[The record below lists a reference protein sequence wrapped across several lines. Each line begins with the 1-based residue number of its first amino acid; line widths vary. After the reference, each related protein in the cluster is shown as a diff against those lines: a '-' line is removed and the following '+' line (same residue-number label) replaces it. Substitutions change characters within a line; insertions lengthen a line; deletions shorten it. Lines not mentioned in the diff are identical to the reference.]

1 MKWQPVGLIV
11 VVLML
16 WACSDAR
23 SLEIESMSP
32 EQAEALLAEAIQE
45 GDQARMEQ
53 LIQAGVD
60 VNATNKA
67 GTSMLMWAFFSQRL
81 PEFKRLLAEGADP
94 TIQDDN
100 GKTVIHYAAGLNS
113 IDYLEV
119 LLAAGVPVDIENRAG
134 ETPLFEAIGDNPRRV
149 DLLLQH
155 GADINHQAR
164 MGNTPLHIAAAVN
177 DYDSLLKLLHRGAD
191 PRLKNKQGATFQYAL
206 ATGPAEEAY
215 TQKAQQQRNTF
226 RQWLRD
232 HDVEVTF

>member
-53 LIQAGVD
+53 LIKAGVD

-94 TIQDDN
+94 TIQDDD
-100 GKTVIHYAAGLNS
+100 GETVVHYAAGLNS

-119 LLAAGVPVDIENRAG
+119 LLAEGVPVDIENRAG
-134 ETPLFEAIGDNPRRV
+134 DTPLFEAIGSGRERV

-155 GADINHQAR
+155 GADVNHQAR
-164 MGNTPLHIAAAVN
+164 MGNTPLHVAAAVN

-191 PRLKNKQGATFQYAL
+191 PRLKNKRGATFQNAL
-206 ATGPAEEAY
+206 TSGLAEEDY